1 MKPPTENMTMKIDL
15 YHVPQ
20 SRSFRT
26 LWLLHELGVP
36 FHLHTMALRMDV
48 LRTPEYLAISALG
61 RVPAA
66 VIDGVAHIESGALAQ
81 VLSTRFAGNGL
92 GRAPADADWAEWLQW
107 IHYAETA
114 AVHAA
119 SLVQQQVFI
128 PDGQKSEAVRDLES
142 KRLKKALQVLD
153 RHLATQDWMLASGF
167 SAADTSIGYSV
178 HLGKGFIGLDGM
190 PHLAAYYQRCS
201 DRAAFQAANT
211 NKAFS

>member
-1 MKPPTENMTMKIDL
+1 MKIDL

-36 FHLHTMALRMDV
+36 FDLHTLAFRMDV

-66 VIDGVAHIESGALAQ
+66 VLDGVAHIESGALAQ
-81 VLSTRFAGNGL
+81 VLSTIFADRGF
-92 GRAPADADWAEWLQW
+92 GRTPGDADWAQWLQW
-107 IHYAETA
+107 IHYAETT

-119 SLVQQQVFI
+119 ALVQQQVFI
-128 PDGQKSEAVRDLES
+128 PEGQRSEAVRDLES

-167 SAADTSIGYSV
+167 SAADTSVGYSV
-178 HLGKGFIGLDGM
+178 HLAKGFIGLEGLT
-190 PHLAAYYQRCS
+190 HLEAYYQRCS
-201 DRAAFQAANT
+201 ERPAFQAANT
-211 NKAFS
+211 NRAYP